1 MARFCQENPRFNK
14 VLRGIPDDEVE
25 AHSRFS
31 YIDVEALLVA
41 VEHVDTRLLHV
52 SVLLDDGLLA
62 RSRRTVVLAGTAVL
76 EQRLLLLLALL
87 LRFLALLLQPL
98 LLFLVCFRVRLNKY
112 GYTVHVQYNSCMQR
126 NNSIFCRHYVMSCT

>member
-1 MARFCQENPRFNK
+1 MTKLKDR
-14 VLRGIPDDEVE
+14 
-25 AHSRFS
+25 SRFS

-41 VEHVDTRLLHV
+41 VEHVHTRLLHV
-52 SVLLDDGLLA
+52 SVLLDDRLLA

-98 LLFLVCFRVRLNKY
+98 LLFLVCFRVGLKQQVPFNACKRTL
-112 GYTVHVQYNSCMQR
+112 
-126 NNSIFCRHYVMSCT
+126 IFLGMT